1 MARRAL
7 RYFEKVA
14 IVTGGSRGIGEGIV
28 RSFLQEGGRVVFCG
42 RPSDPGDSLA
52 ASLNSDYPG
61 SAFHMVADARKSSDL
76 DAVFKA
82 CMKTYGRLDT
92 LVNNVGTHP
101 LASPIEGFTVDDF
114 RSLLELNLVSY
125 WYMTRACIVELRR
138 TQGSVINVS
147 SLSGHFGQAG
157 ASTYCA
163 TKGAITAMTRSLAI
177 DEAKH
182 DVRVNSISP
191 GNIWTPLWEE
201 HVAGPHA
208 AQLVRAGRE
217 EQLLGRM
224 GTPAEVREG
233 GGWVGGW
240 GEGWVSC
247 L

>member
-1 MARRAL
+1 MAARPAL
-7 RYFEKVA
+7 RFLDKVA

-28 RSFLQEGGRVVFCG
+28 RAFINAGGRVAFCG
-42 RPSDPGDSLA
+42 RPSDPGDALA
-52 ASLNSDYPG
+52 ESLNSAHPG
-61 SAFHMVADARKSSDL
+61 SALHITADARRTSDL
-76 DAVFKA
+76 DAVFNTT
-82 CMKTYGRLDT
+82 MQRFGRLDC

-101 LASPIEGFTVDDF
+101 PASPIESFSVEDF
-114 RSLLELNLVSY
+114 RSLLDLNLVSY
-125 WYMTRACIVELRR
+125 WYMTRACIAELRR
-138 TQGSVINVS
+138 TRGSVVNVS

-177 DEAKH
+177 DEAKY

-208 AQLVRAGRE
+208 LALVRAGRE

-224 GTPAEVREG
+224 GTTAEVRG
-233 GGWVGGW
+233 QRAAARGAR
-240 GEGWVSC
+240 SP
-247 L
+247 